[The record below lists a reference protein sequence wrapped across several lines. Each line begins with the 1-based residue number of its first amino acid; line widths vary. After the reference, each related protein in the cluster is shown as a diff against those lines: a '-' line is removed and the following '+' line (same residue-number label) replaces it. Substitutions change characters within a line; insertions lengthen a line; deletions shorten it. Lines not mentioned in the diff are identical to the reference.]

1 MSAEVNQQLSKALRR
16 SKIVFMASVCVWT
29 GLVGINNVMDYH
41 ANFQFVQHVL
51 DMDTTFRGNPL
62 GWRALHWAPL
72 QHAAYVLIIG
82 AEVAAGL
89 LAGLAAARM
98 IAGRDHPERFRR
110 GKAFGVIALALGAL
124 LWLVGFEVIGGEY
137 FMMWQSPSWNG
148 QEPAFRFVV
157 VCLLGMIFLAQD
169 E

>member
-1 MSAEVNQQLSKALRR
+1 MNELPRVLRVCKAA
-16 SKIVFMASVCVWT
+16 FMASVCAWSS
-29 GLVGINNVMDYH
+29 LVALNNITDYG

-51 DMDTTFRGNPL
+51 QMDTTFRGNPL

-82 AEVAAGL
+82 TEVAAGF

-98 IAGRDHPERFRR
+98 IAGRDNSERFRR
-110 GKAFGVIALALGAL
+110 GKALGVIALALGAL

-137 FMMWQSPSWNG
+137 FMMWQSASWNG
-148 QEPAFRFVV
+148 QEAAFRFVV

>member
-1 MSAEVNQQLSKALRR
+1 MNDLSRVLRFCKAA
-16 SKIVFMASVCVWT
+16 FMASVCAWSS
-29 GLVGINNVMDYH
+29 LVALDNLTDYN

-51 DMDTTFRGNPL
+51 EMDTTFHGNPL

-72 QHAAYVLIIG
+72 HHVAYAVIIG
-82 AEVAAGL
+82 AELAAGL
-89 LAGLAAARM
+89 LAGLAAVRM
-98 IAGRDHPERFRR
+98 FAGRDNPERFRP
-110 GKAFGVIALALGAL
+110 GKAVGVIALALGGL

-148 QEPAFRFVV
+148 QEAAFRFLV
-157 VCLLGMIFLAQD
+157 VCLLGMIFLGQD